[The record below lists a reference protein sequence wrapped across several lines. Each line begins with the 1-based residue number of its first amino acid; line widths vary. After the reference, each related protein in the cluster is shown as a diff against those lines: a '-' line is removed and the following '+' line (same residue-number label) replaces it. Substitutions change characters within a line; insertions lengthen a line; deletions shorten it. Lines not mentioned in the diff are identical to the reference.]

1 MNVEENKQL
10 PEPLVFRSGFQI
22 FSTQLTECEKIMSSL
37 AEKVPT
43 QLVILLEKS
52 GQIIS
57 HVGKCDRFDLIAFGS
72 LISADLAASK
82 AIAEYSEEYQDT
94 QTILREGKL
103 FDTLICEAS
112 EQLILFVQF
121 STQISLGWARL
132 LVKEAVVKIT
142 RAMLTSP
149 TEESAEVPKPPQDHK
164 ISDAIEDRLKEIW
177 KQ

>member
-1 MNVEENKQL
+1 VEENKDS

-22 FSTQLTECEKIMSSL
+22 FSAQLTECEKIMNSL
-37 AEKVPT
+37 SEKVPT

-57 HVGKCDRFDLIAFGS
+57 HIGKCDRFDLIAFGS

-82 AIAEYSEEYQDT
+82 AIAEYSEEYQET
-94 QTILREGKL
+94 QTILREGKF
-103 FDTLICEAS
+103 FDSLICEAS
-112 EQLILFVQF
+112 EHLILFVQF

-132 LVKEAVVKIT
+132 LVKNAVIEISKVV
-142 RAMLTSP
+142 LTQP
-149 TEESAEVPKPPQDHK
+149 AENPPEESKPPEDNNLMDV
-164 ISDAIEDRLKEIW
+164 IDDRLKEIW